1 MARGVVFSEEALGIV
16 KTKSQLVGDFL
27 IVIRRRIFRTR
38 RYAGRFLLNSRF
50 VVVDIIWL
58 QEAGQVPERKAKV

>member
-16 KTKSQLVGDFL
+16 KTMSQFAGGFF
-27 IVIRRRIFRTR
+27 IVIKRQIFRTR

-50 VVVDIIWL
+50 LAVDTIWL
-58 QEAGQVPERKAKV
+58 QEAGQVPDKEAKV